1 MHKPVSHAW
10 QGPESSFAF
19 ILPSFVHQPYRATRN
34 GCLQMDPDG
43 VIGALLININKVETS
58 SFWAAR
64 RETDP
69 HDPSHTLDVTHSTC
83 GQIHQHREVTVRHLQ
98 IAPKLHRWMDSW
110 LPLLL
115 LGPDCELSQKEIK
128 ASIFFPFGEQSHLFK
143 TGPARFSIS
152 CIAFYPL
159 FLSLRFSSQTA
170 P

>member
-69 HDPSHTLDVTHSTC
+69 HDPSHTLDVTHSTR

-115 LGPDCELSQKEIK
+115 LGPDYSQYH
-128 ASIFFPFGEQSHLFK
+128 ALPFTL
-143 TGPARFSIS
+143 
-152 CIAFYPL
+152 CFYPSVSRVKL
-159 FLSLRFSSQTA
+159 LRKEHGNEILYEKRGSY
-170 P
+170 PKMNKIR